1 METNAV
7 TGTLIVRE
15 FEESGSHSELDDRE
29 SSDAE
34 QHSSQM
40 ELDNDPTHNDP
51 TTCPLTTP
59 DRSVASTCTTI
70 ITTTVG
76 KSSMQSTLSP
86 FILPKDNHVVSL
98 EQIQSGINHLLVK
111 MKSFTLKQKL
121 CGI

>member
-1 METNAV
+1 METDTV
-7 TGTLIVRE
+7 TGTLAVRE

-40 ELDNDPTHNDP
+40 ELMELDDDPTHNDP

-70 ITTTVG
+70 IATTTTTVG

-86 FILPKDNHVVSL
+86 FILPKDNPVVSL

-111 MKSFTLKQKL
+111 MEKRK
-121 CGI
+121 G